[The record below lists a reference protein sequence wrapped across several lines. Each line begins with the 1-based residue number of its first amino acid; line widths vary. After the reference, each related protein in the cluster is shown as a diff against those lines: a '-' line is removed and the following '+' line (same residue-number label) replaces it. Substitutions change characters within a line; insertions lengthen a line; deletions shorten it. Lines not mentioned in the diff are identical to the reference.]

1 MSADKTGLSDR
12 LDQLGQREQ
21 QRDTDR
27 QRMRV
32 VRHGFQH
39 PQNLYKMLSAF

>member
-1 MSADKTGLSDR
+1 MSADKTGLSDL

-21 QRDTDR
+21 QRDR
-27 QRMRV
+27 QRERV
-32 VRHGFQH
+32 VKHGFQH